1 MTTPVRGLG
10 GRVALITGAGR
21 GIGAAH
27 AVAFAAAGAT
37 VVVND
42 TGVDLDGADPDP
54 LVAERLAASI
64 RAAGGHALP
73 DVSDVSDFAGAAA
86 VVQRAVD
93 EFGRLDILVN
103 NAGIISTT
111 TDVAALSEAELRRT
125 LDVHVVGT
133 IGTIRAAFPIMAAQR
148 YGCIINTT
156 SEAALSTSMATGM
169 AYAAAKSSV
178 WGITMA
184 AARQG
189 AECGITVNA
198 LSPGALTRM
207 SKPFL
212 AEAGMPSGLDLSP
225 EQIARVAV
233 ALCSADS
240 RHVTGKVIHTAA
252 GFVREYVMTRVDDSD
267 LVNDVMSLLAQAE
280 MRRTGATPYLGVH
293 STR

>member
-1 MTTPVRGLG
+1 MTPRGELA

-27 AVAFAAAGAT
+27 AAAFAAAGAT

-42 TGVDLDGADPDP
+42 TGVDLGGANPDFG
-54 LVAERLAASI
+54 VAECVAATI
-64 RAAGGHALP
+64 RAAGGHAVH
-73 DVSDVSDFAGAAA
+73 DVSDVSDFTGAATL
-86 VVQRAVD
+86 VERAVN
-93 EFGRLDILVN
+93 EFGQLDILVN

-111 TDVAALSEAELRRT
+111 MDVATLPEAELRRM

-133 IGTIRAAFPIMAAQR
+133 IGTIRAAFPIMSAQR
-148 YGCIINTT
+148 RGRIINTT
-156 SEAALSTSMATGM
+156 SEAALSTSMAAGM

-189 AECGITVNA
+189 AEFGITVNA

-207 SKPFL
+207 SKPYL
-212 AEAGMPSGLDLSP
+212 DEAGIPPGLDLSP
-225 EQIARVAV
+225 DQIARVAV
-233 ALCSADS
+233 ALCRERS

-252 GFVREYVMTRVDDSD
+252 GFAREYVLTRVDDSVLVDD
-267 LVNDVMSLLAQAE
+267 LVSMLGQTE
-280 MRRTGATPYLGVH
+280 RTLDTH
-293 STR
+293 HEQCS